1 MKTTFS
7 IIVPAAGKGLRMGL
21 ELPKQYLELNG
32 TPILEITLRR
42 LWQLQPKSLCLVV
55 GEDDRNWSLP
65 SASSCQTA
73 KGGLTRAESVLAGL
87 IAMNLDP
94 EEMVLVHD
102 AVRPLFRHQDV
113 IRLIESVGSSEHGG
127 LLATPVIDTLKEA
140 SAAHTVIATPD
151 RSRLWQAQT
160 PQIFRAGLL
169 HEALAKAIDANI
181 EITDEASAL
190 EALGYQPQLIEGSRD
205 NIKITT
211 KEDLAFAHFIL
222 EHESGSA
229 ECE

>member
-1 MKTTFS
+1 
-7 IIVPAAGKGLRMGL
+7 
-21 ELPKQYLELNG
+21 
-32 TPILEITLRR
+32 
-42 LWQLQPKSLCLVV
+42 
-55 GEDDRNWSLP
+55 
-65 SASSCQTA
+65 
-73 KGGLTRAESVLAGL
+73 
-87 IAMNLDP
+87 
-94 EEMVLVHD
+94 MVLVHD